1 MNRDR
6 LFVVFAILSLGVGIT
21 VSLARAGRA
30 ADSSVLPTANSIAD
44 SWKRRSLRPVPNPD
58 PNAKPQ
64 PHRCRP
70 YRVAASADG
79 ERAWVT
85 LSGKEIWPGS
95 EVAVLD
101 VPGRREVG
109 RVAVGSYPYAIR
121 MHPAG
126 KWVVVTNRYSNFLSV
141 IDAVTNKVTSEIP
154 VPFYCEE
161 LEFSPDGRLA
171 CLSNFWNNQVLVVDL
186 QEMDG
191 CLKGRMRELGF
202 DRAAFRGEEAA
213 GTIRES
219 VCEACG
225 WRGEPALKCARCGA
239 PAPRIVE
246 RPRAVSRPGGVY
258 SALRAGCGTAGCHLY
273 GLGGFTAGPDPA
285 ETFRSAVA
293 HAFPDAPEASPLLRC
308 TTSLRDGGWA
318 DGIDGR
324 HHPGGVAF
332 ADPAHNPDY
341 ALIRDWIASGTEG
354 PGISVGDKPRD
365 MAFSADGRFLFVA
378 NTGSL
383 DVSVIDL
390 STLRETRR
398 IFTRSPVND
407 IAWAGDRLVFATL
420 GVGSGHPKAR
430 NPARE
435 SLDRTG
441 AETEFSLKRDFA
453 TGKPLPL
460 ENQDPLG
467 PYDDVDGTAQEKFRD
482 ITNDVVLLDPSV
494 SDVAAYAATDAWVRY
509 TSDTFEALPGDKRG
523 DVPPELMKVAGA
535 FPEQIATAADRVYV
549 TMSGTFQ
556 VQEWSREGNRLVP
569 GRVFD
574 TGFKPSGIA
583 AAGRTLVVANHLQES
598 VTFIDLES
606 GAASSLSL
614 SQILEPFPA
623 TDFERGE
630 FFVQTSIFSVDQDQS
645 CVHCHFRDTSDGKK
659 WSVSQTMGQSRDGN
673 ERAGGSRE
681 VPDMRGLFHD
691 VPFFVEGTL
700 TMDEP
705 LTMIM
710 EQNPLVDFQ
719 GRTPVGDFTG
729 IVATPDE
736 EKKYSK
742 SADAIVVA
750 TGKWSSPDVKLA
762 DLMKRRE
769 IHFARISEKYWGSA
783 YGLRDCQKFVG
794 AYQGEEPRLLAN
806 PEASEDPM
814 VVQGKAIFEDAR
826 VGCAQCHP
834 APAFTDKKHPN
845 NMNRSFPPLV
855 TPAPRDNVHTLVSAD
870 RLDAINGFVRA
881 WDAEDK
887 GRVEEREGFF
897 VAPSL
902 RGLWA
907 RPPRLLHHGRA
918 VSLREVV
925 CTPGHAALK
934 PLPYGRHE
942 QGLNERDGVPDTHGV
957 TSHLMVWEIECLVRY
972 LRSIE

>member
-1 MNRDR
+1 MSRDR
-6 LFVVFAILSLGVGIT
+6 LFLALAAVVLAAGIA
-21 VSLARAGRA
+21 VSLARTGVRTVLTPA
-30 ADSSVLPTANSIAD
+30 APALPWDSFQ
-44 SWKRRSLRPVPNPD
+44 RRSLRPVPNPD
-58 PNAKPQ
+58 PDARPE

-70 YRVAASADG
+70 YRVAAAPDG
-79 ERAWVT
+79 RTAWVT

-95 EVAVLD
+95 QVAVLD
-101 VPGRREVG
+101 VPGRKETG
-109 RVAVGSYPYAIR
+109 RVTVGSYPYAIR
-121 MHPAG
+121 LHPSG
-126 KWVVVTNRYSNFLSV
+126 RWVAVTNRYSNFLSV
-141 IDAVTNKVTSEIP
+141 IDAATSRVTSEIE

-161 LEFSPDGRLA
+161 IEFSPDGRLA
-171 CLSNFWNNQVLVVDL
+171 CLANFWLNQVLVVDL
-186 QEMDG
+186 EEKDG
-191 CLKGRMRELGF
+191 RLEGRMRELGF
-202 DRAAFRGEEAA
+202 DRAAFRGEEPA
-213 GTIRES
+213 GWTGHSECGS
-219 VCEACG
+219 CG
-225 WRGEPALKCARCGA
+225 WRGEPAPRCARCGA
-239 PAPRIVE
+239 PGPRIVQQ
-246 RPRAVSRPGGVY
+246 PRLVSRPGAVY
-258 SALRAGCGTAGCHLY
+258 SAFRAGCGTADCHLY

-285 ETFRSAVA
+285 ETFRSAAA
-293 HAFPDAPEASPLLRC
+293 HAFPGAPEASPLLRC
-308 TTSLRDGGWA
+308 ATSLRDGGWA
-318 DGIDGR
+318 DGVDGR
-324 HHPGGVAF
+324 HHPGGVVF
-332 ADPAHNPDY
+332 PDPAHDPDY
-341 ALIRDWIASGTEG
+341 AAIRDWIASGTEG

-365 MAFSADGRFLFVA
+365 MAFSADGRFLYVA

-383 DVSVIDL
+383 DVSVVDL
-390 STLRETRR
+390 SLCRETRR

-420 GVGSGHPKAR
+420 GVGSGHPKDHD
-430 NPARE
+430 PARE
-435 SLDRTG
+435 STDPSA

-460 ENQDPLG
+460 EKQDPLG

-482 ITNDVVLLDPSV
+482 ITNDIVLLDPSAG
-494 SDVAAYAATDAWVRY
+494 DVADYAATEAWVRY
-509 TSDTFEALPGDKRG
+509 TSDTFEALPGDKKG
-523 DVPPELMKVAGA
+523 EVPAELLKVAGA
-535 FPEQIATAADRVYV
+535 FPEQMATSGNRFYV

-556 VQEWSREGNRLVP
+556 VQEWTRAGNRLEP

-583 AAGRTLVVANHLQES
+583 AAGSTLVVANHLQES
-598 VTFIDLES
+598 VTFIDLETGATS
-606 GAASSLSL
+606 GLSL
-614 SQILEPFPA
+614 SSLPEPFPS

-659 WSVSQTMGQSRDGN
+659 WSVSQVMGQSRGGE
-673 ERAGGSRE
+673 ERVGGSRE

-691 VPFFVEGTL
+691 VPFFTEGTL

-719 GRTPVGDFTG
+719 GPTPVGDFTG
-729 IVATPDE
+729 MLATPEE

-750 TGKWSSPDVKLA
+750 TGKWSAPGVKLA

-769 IHFARISEKYWGSA
+769 LHFARISERYWGRA
-783 YGLRDCQKFVG
+783 YSLRDCQKFVG
-794 AYQGEEPRLLAN
+794 AYQGVEPRLLAN
-806 PEASEDPM
+806 PEDPGDPM
-814 VVQGKAIFEDAR
+814 VVQGKAVFEDSR
-826 VGCAQCHP
+826 VGCTQCHP

-845 NMNRSFPPLV
+845 NMNKSFPPLV
-855 TPAPRDNVHTLVSAD
+855 SPAPRDNVHTLVSAD
-870 RLDAINGFVRA
+870 RLDAINGFVRP
-881 WDAEDK
+881 WDTGDK

-925 CTPGHAALK
+925 CTPGHPALR

-942 QGLNERDGVPDTHGV
+942 QGLNERAGVPDTHGV
-957 TSHLMVWEIECLVRY
+957 TSHLTVWEIECLLRY